1 MTARVQGPSTT
12 TPPRRDADPLRTLE
26 RRLKD
31 ARTTAHPTELPGL
44 NRALNIVRDTITET
58 R

>member
-1 MTARVQGPSTT
+1 MSTHATTADTRLE
-12 TPPRRDADPLRTLE
+12 RDPLRTLE
-26 RRLKD
+26 RRIKD

-44 NRALNIVRDTITET
+44 NHALNIVRDTITET